1 MEHLSQSA
9 TSHQPLATWLNEYI
23 PHFMAQCK
31 LPGFS
36 IAVVHDGA
44 VIFADGFGARD
55 PGRNRPATADTL
67 YGIGSVTKSFVALGI
82 LQLAEA
88 GKLDLHDP
96 VADHIP
102 CTLGLPDA
110 PITIHHLLTHSLGL
124 PSLATSTLVINKGL
138 GLESGIP
145 LGSANDFYRFV
156 NGAQAEIVAKPGER
170 FFYHNAGYRMLG
182 HLIQEKSGLPFHE
195 YLQERVIAPLGM
207 ARTTFDVAAA
217 QADPDHAIF
226 HRKTATGANE
236 PAPFPYPNPVDNPAF
251 SFLSAAGGLFSSV
264 NELAAY
270 VQLHLAM
277 GRTQSPPLLSPE
289 SFAQMQTAHV
299 SRPAQNP
306 LPDGTFDQ
314 QGYGYGLAITPNFF
328 GHKLVA
334 HDGSVVVSTASLAL
348 MPDLNAGV
356 VMMGNGAGM
365 PYATIF
371 QSIFAI
377 LLGKEPAAV
386 IPALQIED
394 RMAQLTGTYETYRG
408 IETIRVINKGGLLYT
423 EATDPVS
430 TATTLTPL
438 IPEDPTLASTNFYTL
453 SNGVKTPV
461 EFWVDERGV
470 IRLIIERYCYR
481 KVG

>member
-1 MEHLSQSA
+1 MSRAVSS
-9 TSHQPLATWLNEYI
+9 TSYKPLEIWLGDHI
-23 PHFMAQCK
+23 ARFMTQCK

-36 IAVVHDGA
+36 IAVIHDGA
-44 VIFADGFGARD
+44 VCYADGFGARD
-55 PGRNRPATADTL
+55 PGRNLPATADTL

-88 GKLDLHDP
+88 GKLDLQDP
-96 VADHIP
+96 VAHHISFA
-102 CTLGLPDA
+102 LGLPDA

-124 PSLATSTLVINKGL
+124 PNLATSTLLIGKGL

-145 LGSANDFYRFV
+145 LSSPNDFYRFI

-182 HLIQEKSGLPFHE
+182 QIIQEKSGQPFHE
-195 YLQERVIAPLGM
+195 YIQEKVIAPLGM

-217 QADPDHAIF
+217 QADPDHAVF

-264 NELAAY
+264 NELARY
-270 VQLHLAM
+270 VQLHLAP
-277 GRTQSPPLLSPE
+277 GSTPAPPLLSPA
-289 SFAQMQTAHV
+289 SFAQMHTAHMP
-299 SRPAQNP
+299 RPAQNP
-306 LPDGTFDQ
+306 LPDGSFDQ
-314 QGYGYGLAITPNFF
+314 QGYGYGLAITPRFF

-334 HDGSVVVSTASLAL
+334 HDGSVVVSTAALAF
-348 MPDLNAGV
+348 MPELNAGV

-365 PYATIF
+365 PYATIA
-371 QSIFAI
+371 QSVFAL

-386 IPALQIED
+386 LPALQIES

-408 IETIRVINKGGLLYT
+408 IETIRVINKGGLLYA
-423 EATDPVS
+423 EATDPV
-430 TATTLTPL
+430 TTTTMLTPL
-438 IPEDPTLASTNFYTL
+438 IPEDPTLATTRFYTW
-453 SNGVKTPV
+453 STGVKTPV
-461 EFWVDERGV
+461 EFWIDEQGAT
-470 IRLIIERYCYR
+470 RLIIERYCYR